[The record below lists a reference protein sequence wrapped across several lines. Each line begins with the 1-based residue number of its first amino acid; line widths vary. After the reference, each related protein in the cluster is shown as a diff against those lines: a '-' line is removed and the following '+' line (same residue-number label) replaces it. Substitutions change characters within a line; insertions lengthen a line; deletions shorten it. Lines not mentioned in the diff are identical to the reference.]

1 MNNTELQ
8 SFEIKR
14 ELMSREKMLSMLA
27 QYIEIQVSTPCTCK
41 DLDGIE
47 KLMRLY
53 FEQLDRMNP

>member
-8 SFEIKR
+8 SFETKR
-14 ELMSREKMLSMLA
+14 KPMSREEMLSVLA
-27 QYIEIQVSTPCTCK
+27 DYIEIQVSTPCASK